1 MQTGDDQSTFLAP
14 DFKASLRKWTVL
26 VISIQGCHMQSWTV
40 YFLSVYRYAVHF
52 WLISTSGIKLLCK
65 CKVTPYCSSSD
76 NEKCLKRC
84 EVASNNAKSSCHRCL
99 QPHLSKLDQQTYIPN
114 KESFRDHETC
124 RKRIMTLLFLDI
136 CTQYHD
142 DKNFSEFV
150 ANLDTVEEGCWIW
163 DDVYGDQFLCVPVLV
178 NIDRPTIVV
187 EYNSNMG
194 GCQLV
199 WHA

>member
-1 MQTGDDQSTFLAP
+1 MN
-14 DFKASLRKWTVL
+14 SLSYFHPRLPHAVL
-26 VISIQGCHMQSWTV
+26 GCL
-40 YFLSVYRYAVHF
+40 FYRYAVPF

-65 CKVTPYCSSSD
+65 CKVTPYCSSSG

-84 EVASNNAKSSCHRCL
+84 EVTSNNAKSSCHRCL

-114 KESFRDHETC
+114 KESFRYHETC

-136 CTQYHD
+136 CTQYHN

-163 DDVYGDQFLCVPVLV
+163 DDVNGDQFLCVPVLV